1 MSRPFSLFFIVFLKF
16 FWQYADAHGSGANVP
31 LRAIFRSGI
40 LFPIRP
46 HPHIIWCI
54 DPAQRTP
61 GCYAPRCSLLYM
73 SSDTQLG
80 LQCGDHLLVLSIR
93 QVYRLRVGDGKSP
106 AELKAALILGDDM
119 EMQMGIRV
127 AERAQVQL
135 RAAPQLLD
143 GAAGLSQ
150 ILGKIRPLLIRA
162 LAQFLFVGLQSQ
174 RAAALVGTGSSG
186 TDRICIYH
194 RRS

>member
-1 MSRPFSLFFIVFLKF
+1 
-16 FWQYADAHGSGANVP
+16 
-31 LRAIFRSGI
+31 
-40 LFPIRP
+40 
-46 HPHIIWCI
+46 
-54 DPAQRTP
+54 
-61 GCYAPRCSLLYM
+61 M

-80 LQCGDHLLVLSIR
+80 LQRGDHLLILLVL

-127 AERAQVQL
+127 AEGAQVQL

-174 RAAALVGTGSSG
+174 RAAALVGLILEEIQHTGLHLPNLEHNGLPALVVLIAIETTHWHFLLSKSG
-186 TDRICIYH
+186 TVPC
-194 RRS
+194 

>member
-1 MSRPFSLFFIVFLKF
+1 
-16 FWQYADAHGSGANVP
+16 
-31 LRAIFRSGI
+31 
-40 LFPIRP
+40 
-46 HPHIIWCI
+46 
-54 DPAQRTP
+54 
-61 GCYAPRCSLLYM
+61 M

-80 LQCGDHLLVLSIR
+80 LQCGDHLLILLVL

-127 AERAQVQL
+127 AEGTQVQL
-135 RAAPQLLD
+135 RAAPQFLD

-162 LAQFLFVGLQSQ
+162 LAQFLFVGLQVL
-174 RAAALVGTGSSG
+174 AAASAL
-186 TDRICIYH
+186 IPQ
-194 RRS
+194 RSR

>member
-1 MSRPFSLFFIVFLKF
+1 
-16 FWQYADAHGSGANVP
+16 
-31 LRAIFRSGI
+31 
-40 LFPIRP
+40 
-46 HPHIIWCI
+46 
-54 DPAQRTP
+54 
-61 GCYAPRCSLLYM
+61 M

-80 LQCGDHLLVLSIR
+80 LQRGDHLLILLVL

-127 AERAQVQL
+127 AEGAQVQL

-150 ILGKIRPLLIRA
+150 ILGKIRPFLIRA
-162 LAQFLFVGLQSQ
+162 LAQFLFVGLQVL
-174 RAAALVGTGSSG
+174 AAASAL
-186 TDRICIYH
+186 IPQ
-194 RRS
+194 RSR

>member
-1 MSRPFSLFFIVFLKF
+1 
-16 FWQYADAHGSGANVP
+16 
-31 LRAIFRSGI
+31 
-40 LFPIRP
+40 
-46 HPHIIWCI
+46 
-54 DPAQRTP
+54 
-61 GCYAPRCSLLYM
+61 M

-80 LQCGDHLLVLSIR
+80 LQCGDHLLILLVL

-127 AERAQVQL
+127 AEGTQVQL
-135 RAAPQLLD
+135 RAAPQFLD

-174 RAAALVGTGSSG
+174 RAAALVGLILERYSTPAFISPTLNIMASRPSWCSSQ
-186 TDRICIYH
+186 
-194 RRS
+194 